1 MIKPN
6 TIDYQPLVSIIMNC
20 FNCDKYVGDA
30 IDSVYAQTYTNW
42 EVIFWDNASTDK
54 SADIAKSYDSKL
66 RYFRGKATIPL
77 GSARNKA
84 LEKCRG
90 EFIAFLDCDDLWM
103 PEKLEKQM
111 PLFQDLDIGLV
122 FSDAIFFNKM
132 GQRKQLYDRQP
143 YKVGWCFPFLLSQYF
158 LSIITVLVRRKVL
171 DDLEYWF
178 DPQFEIIEEADLFRR
193 IGYVWKLAMVNRPLA
208 KWRIRESSLTWTKHH
223 LVLPETSLMLK
234 KYSKIFPDFKKLYE
248 HEINIL
254 NKDIKIDA
262 GFHYLRERNNC
273 KAREYLSP
281 FKFSNK
287 KAFIFY
293 MMTLLPRNL
302 FLLILR
308 FRGSILPKDFLLT

>member
-1 MIKPN
+1 MTKTPGK
-6 TIDYQPLVSIIMNC
+6 DSQPLVSVIMNC
-20 FNCDKYVGDA
+20 YNGGKYLNEA
-30 IDSVYAQTYTNW
+30 IDSIYTQTYNNW
-42 EVIFWDNASTDK
+42 EIIFWDNASTDK

-66 RYFRGKATIPL
+66 RYFRGKTTIPL

-84 LEKCRG
+84 LEKCNG

-111 PLFQDLDIGLV
+111 PLFQDPDIGIV
-122 FSDAIFFNKM
+122 FSDVIFFNKM
-132 GQRKQLYDRQP
+132 GQSKQLYNRQP
-143 YKVGWCFPFLLSQYF
+143 YKAGWCFPFLLSQYF
-158 LSIITVLVRRKVL
+158 LSIITVLVRRKAL

-223 LVLPETSLMLK
+223 LVLHETSMMLK
-234 KYSKIFPDFKKLYE
+234 KYSKIFPDFNKLYE

-262 GFHYLRERNNC
+262 GFHYLREGNNC

-281 FKFSNK
+281 FKFYNK

-293 MMTLLPRNL
+293 MMTLLPRTL
-302 FLLILR
+302 FLLILKI
-308 FRGSILPKDFLLT
+308 RGSLLPMNAI